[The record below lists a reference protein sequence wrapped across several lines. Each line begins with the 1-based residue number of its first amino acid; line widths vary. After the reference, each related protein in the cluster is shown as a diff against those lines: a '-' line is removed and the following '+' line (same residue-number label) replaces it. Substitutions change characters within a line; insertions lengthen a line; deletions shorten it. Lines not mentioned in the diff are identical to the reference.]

1 MKSLTKIGSGQ
12 TRGNVETNLLFSA
25 VGSFHMDDYTNSES
39 TAFFVIFLF
48 LVLIVMLNL
57 LIAIMSDSFEKVMEN
72 WVVEVRTTNETKS
85 AVREKP

>member
-1 MKSLTKIGSGQ
+1 MD
-12 TRGNVETNLLFSA
+12 LLFSA

-72 WVVEVRTTNETKS
+72 WVVEVRTTTERKDISFLFQTDR
-85 AVREKP
+85 VCPDML

>member
-1 MKSLTKIGSGQ
+1 
-12 TRGNVETNLLFSA
+12 
-25 VGSFHMDDYTNSES
+25 
-39 TAFFVIFLF
+39 VIFLF

>member
-1 MKSLTKIGSGQ
+1 
-12 TRGNVETNLLFSA
+12 
-25 VGSFHMDDYTNSES
+25 MDDYTNSES

-72 WVVEVRTTNETKS
+72 WVVEVRTKGNH
-85 AVREKP
+85 AVPFQTDGVCPDML

>member
-1 MKSLTKIGSGQ
+1 
-12 TRGNVETNLLFSA
+12 
-25 VGSFHMDDYTNSES
+25 MDDYTNSES

-72 WVVEVRTTNETKS
+72 WLVEVRTQP
-85 AVREKP
+85 AVLFQTVFIQRRPVCPDML